1 MDVNR
6 LKLRIDPTGRNTND
20 RNINLP
26 IDITTDELGRGDLVN
41 QYESDT
47 LIKILGLN
55 KDYEVT
61 RYSQSPLQNGDP
73 TPNLFMNFNF
83 GNLLSSN
90 PFNVLYKKLP
100 DVTTFNSVG
109 NSRCIEGLEEES
121 LEPIPIYTP
130 YNPNDRTTWV
140 GYDYQGFLPKETYS
154 ITETFS
160 KSFFKLDFYDTPI
173 RSKQKLYM
181 TLVINP
187 INGNDI
193 YRPTL
198 KTSNQLPL
206 DQPDGRYNCNPD
218 AEKNT
223 PTPFFELD
231 PVNNSEGYHIYWLK
245 EKTFLDLDVFFL
257 QAKFFN
263 AKTGLVTQ
271 FINTPQNEIP
281 NPFSFSKTDYFY
293 YRVKLDQNRY
303 TYTYYRT
310 SDGLRVGAEE
320 SSPINFYQYF
330 NP

>member
-26 IDITTDELGRGDLVN
+26 IDITTDELGRGDLIN

-61 RYSQSPLQNGDP
+61 RYTQSSLQDGDP
-73 TPNLFMNFNF
+73 SPNLFMNFNF
-83 GNLLSSN
+83 GHLTSSQ
-90 PFNVLYKKLP
+90 PFEVLYKKTP
-100 DVTTFNSVG
+100 SPTTFNSAEIF
-109 NSRCIEGLEEES
+109 SCIDGLEDES
-121 LEPIPIYTP
+121 LEPTPIYEA
-130 YNPNDRTTWV
+130 YNPDRPETWT
-140 GYDYQGFLPKETYS
+140 GYDYQDFLPKETYS
-154 ITETFS
+154 ITDTFS
-160 KSFFKLDFYDTPI
+160 KSFFKLDFYDTPV

-187 INGNDI
+187 INGKKI
-193 YRPTL
+193 FRPTL
-198 KTSNQLPL
+198 KTTDLNTNE
-206 DQPDGRYNCNPD
+206 QPDGRYNCNPS
-218 AEKNT
+218 AEKYT
-223 PTPFFELD
+223 PTPHFELD

-245 EKTFLDLDVFFL
+245 QKTFLDLDVFFL

-281 NPFSFSKTDYFY
+281 NPFSFSKTEYFY
-293 YRVKLDQNRY
+293 YRVKLDQSRY